1 MQLVVVSPLM
11 RTLETAAGIFGVTD
25 PASAAVA
32 ASGAEDMSEDGAQP
46 AVLMLA
52 QSEQASTRVAHEQL
66 FVPPGVSFV
75 AHELCRER
83 LGPSHCDQRRPVT
96 QAAACFPGVDF
107 SLIES
112 DEDQLW
118 APGNVEAEA
127 QVVHRGMKFLQVRVR
142 GVWRKRSAEAEDACG
157 CLAVGTRASL
167 RRLTLGPHLP
177 RCPNPSNPPT
187 RPALSLLTNP
197 QWLVTR
203 PETNIA
209 VVTHSAFLWFTLT
222 CFGNEY
228 ARPVRENL
236 QRWYENA
243 ESRTLILS
251 DAGGAGVP
259 DVTWFP
265 GGDKAPRVDLV

>member
-1 MQLVVVSPLM
+1 M
-11 RTLETAAGIFGVTD
+11 RTLETAAGIFGVAD

-32 ASGAEDMSEDGAQP
+32 AAGAEDMSEDGAQP

-52 QSEQASTRVAHEQL
+52 QSEQASMRVAHEQL

-127 QVVHRGMKFLQVRVR
+127 QVVHRGMKFLQVSA
-142 GVWRKRSAEAEDACG
+142 GGSWVWGERERKGEDAYS
-157 CLAVGTRASL
+157 CLAGINYVHPRAGCSV
-167 RRLTLGPHLP
+167 RPYPPHLP
-177 RCPNPSNPPT
+177 NPSTLFSIPPT
-187 RPALSLLTNP
+187 VAGDETGDKHRRGDALSLS
-197 QWLVTR
+197 LVHAHLLR
-203 PETNIA
+203 
-209 VVTHSAFLWFTLT
+209 
-222 CFGNEY
+222 
-228 ARPVRENL
+228 
-236 QRWYENA
+236 QRVCA
-243 ESRTLILS
+243 
-251 DAGGAGVP
+251 AGA
-259 DVTWFP
+259 
-265 GGDKAPRVDLV
+265 